1 MKQILE
7 NWRKFILNEKL
18 SLKPGPN
25 GWDLYGELVTR
36 AYEKAPK
43 FDPSAVSSFEAMEPF
58 TNKMFKR
65 IQSKVKIQFVDDDP
79 YSDDEHMRQE
89 VKKSGILKIWKGGTE
104 HPVFDRELN
113 LKLRAVHDWMAH
125 IQPSGFSGTGFD
137 QKGEIQAYN
146 AHIKTV
152 PPKAVPALFTE
163 VVGQASH
170 FLNRGYFPEQKIA
183 FLEGFDYF
191 NIGKVDPKITG
202 YVLDP
207 IRKELVKVEDMEE
220 PIEESERGSM
230 GLSNTNIHSRYI
242 NGSKVSDPKL
252 KKYHDANEEEQTKV
266 NKDTAS
272 FSKVK

>member
-1 MKQILE
+1 MKLLFE

-65 IQSKVKIQFVDDDP
+65 IQSKVKIQFVDDNP

-125 IQPSGFSGTGFD
+125 IQPSGFSGAGFD

-242 NGSKVSDPKL
+242 NGSKVSDSKL